1 MLAHEARNPI
11 QENKGFKPAKS
22 RTNLDMGKEGDAYVT
37 KGRRINTGGVCLDD
51 GSNDADFGDFDFG
64 YTPVTR
70 DRDPLSF
77 ADVTIKV
84 AKPKGTPDLIPLH
97 REVERAD
104 SYGLGIRKEY
114 DWVEKV
120 APVIAMDDELKS
132 VFSEEDWEDIYAEQ
146 QALLKPYATAAAS
159 SSRTAG

>member
-1 MLAHEARNPI
+1 
-11 QENKGFKPAKS
+11 
-22 RTNLDMGKEGDAYVT
+22 MGKEGDAYVT
-37 KGRRINTGGVCLDD
+37 KGRKINTGGVCLDD

-64 YTPVTR
+64 YTAVTR
-70 DRDPLSF
+70 DRDPMSL

-84 AKPKGTPDLIPLH
+84 AKPKGTPVLNPLH
-97 REVERAD
+97 RKRELTIMVGE
-104 SYGLGIRKEY
+104 LGIRKEY